1 MSCISS
7 FLQFLLWYFYTDYT
21 IMRFSQYHE
30 TEGERTDIDKII
42 IIIAIVSLP
51 EGWHVW

>member
-1 MSCISS
+1 
-7 FLQFLLWYFYTDYT
+7 
-21 IMRFSQYHE
+21 MRFSQYHE

-42 IIIAIVSLP
+42 IIYSYSQSIDLP